1 MASLGSLAIDLSA
14 NTATLSS
21 DMARAEGV
29 VSKAVA
35 DINVTINK
43 IGSGANFRRRGWRVR
58 RWPRHGWR
66 APVDGAC

>member
-43 IGSGANFRRRGWRVR
+43 IGSGANFSGITS
-58 RWPRHGWR
+58 
-66 APVDGAC
+66 